1 MADRSSIEFRLILTL
16 SAIALVAVVGLLL
29 ILPYRLYE
37 RDIRH
42 ATDDAHRISSVVQ
55 AALSY
60 PLAAGLDP
68 SDLVNRIQSI
78 GDIEIGLSR
87 LEAGQVASG
96 AVAGR
101 GSSILDDTDLRY
113 VSTPVLDGEGKAWI
127 AEMHFDLSPMKRES
141 IRLIIDLVL
150 AVALGASAFSLII
163 FLLFRR
169 ALVRPVRELTRCV
182 DRIGAGDSSVRM
194 PHFTSREM
202 GELASAIE
210 QACHSR

>member
-1 MADRSSIEFRLILTL
+1 VADHSSIEFRLILTL
-16 SAIALVAVVGLLL
+16 GAIALVAVVGLLL

-42 ATDDAHRISSVVQ
+42 ATDDAHRISSLVQ
-55 AALSY
+55 ASLSY

-68 SDLVNRIQSI
+68 ADLINRIQSI

-101 GSSILDDTDLRY
+101 GGSVLDDTDLRY
-113 VSTPVLDGEGKAWI
+113 VSTPVLDGEGRAWI

-141 IRLIIDLVL
+141 IRLIVDLVL
-150 AVALGASAFSLII
+150 AVALGASVFSGVI

-182 DRIGAGDSSVRM
+182 ERIGAGDRSVPM

-202 GELASAIE
+202 GALAAAIE
-210 QACHSR
+210 QACHSH

>member
-1 MADRSSIEFRLILTL
+1 VADHSSIEFRLILTL
-16 SAIALVAVVGLLL
+16 GAIALVAVVGLLL

-42 ATDDAHRISSVVQ
+42 ATDDAHRISSLVQ
-55 AALSY
+55 ASLSY

-68 SDLVNRIQSI
+68 ADLINRIQSI

-87 LEAGQVASG
+87 LEAGQVASA

-101 GSSILDDTDLRY
+101 GGSVLDDTDLRY
-113 VSTPVLDGEGKAWI
+113 VSTPVLDGEGRAWI

-141 IRLIIDLVL
+141 IRLIVDLVL
-150 AVALGASAFSLII
+150 AVALGASVFSGVI

-182 DRIGAGDSSVRM
+182 ERIGAGDRSVPM

-202 GELASAIE
+202 GALAAAIE
-210 QACHSR
+210 QACHSH

>member
-1 MADRSSIEFRLILTL
+1 MADRTSIEFRLIVTL
-16 SAIALVAVVGLLL
+16 GAIALVAIVGLLL

-68 SDLVNRIQSI
+68 TDLVNRIQSI

-87 LEAGQVASG
+87 LEAGQVTSG

-101 GSSILDDTDLRY
+101 GSSVLDDTDLRY
-113 VSTPVLDGEGKAWI
+113 VSTPVLDGQGKAWI

-150 AVALGASAFSLII
+150 AVALGASVFSLVI

-182 DRIGAGDSSVRM
+182 DRIGAGDSSVRL

-202 GELASAIE
+202 GELARAIE

>member
-1 MADRSSIEFRLILTL
+1 VADHSSIEFRLILTL
-16 SAIALVAVVGLLL
+16 GAIGLVAVVGLLL

-42 ATDDAHRISSVVQ
+42 ATDDAHRISSLVQ
-55 AALSY
+55 ASLSY

-68 SDLVNRIQSI
+68 ADLINRIQSI

-101 GSSILDDTDLRY
+101 GGSVLDDTDLRY
-113 VSTPVLDGEGKAWI
+113 VSTPVLDSEGRAWI

-141 IRLIIDLVL
+141 IRLIVDLVL
-150 AVALGASAFSLII
+150 AVALGATVFSGVI

-182 DRIGAGDSSVRM
+182 ERIGAGDRSVRM

-210 QACHSR
+210 QACHPH